1 MFIRCSCSCSTTNVY
16 SCDNIVFARDGP
28 SRVLV
33 DGGGVGWLIGVVFV
47 VVSWD
52 GVCVDE
58 VPVFEFLGWLLVVE
72 FFVFLILFCVSEVRV
87 FGGVVVG

>member
-1 MFIRCSCSCSTTNVY
+1 MY

-58 VPVFEFLGWLLVVE
+58 VPVFEFLGWLLLLLLLVVVVE
-72 FFVFLILFCVSEVRV
+72 FFVFLILFGVSEVRV